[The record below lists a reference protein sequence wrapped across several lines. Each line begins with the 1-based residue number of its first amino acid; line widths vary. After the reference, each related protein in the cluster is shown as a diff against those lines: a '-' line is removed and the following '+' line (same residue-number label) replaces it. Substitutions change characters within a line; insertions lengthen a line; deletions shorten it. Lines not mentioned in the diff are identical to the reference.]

1 MPSPPDSPTTPP
13 PSFHSLQRQPVEP
26 LIAEWTTSGVDQP
39 DFHGRMAAQFHSLP
53 GDGRRA
59 SDLRALVAAQKSASS
74 MALSVRSH
82 TQARSTV
89 SGAPSMLTRAS
100 GDTYESSG
108 VSTADASV
116 VQGVRLL
123 ELGPDGILEV
133 RPDARRSV
141 LECPFHFLNCHFRSY
156 DLEHWK
162 THTMWHFRGQDPPRS
177 IECPLCD
184 TFNYTYPNGFDAW
197 DARMNHQAQHHYA
210 GHTLATARPEFK
222 LHHYLWQR
230 RIISHAELQELKGAS
245 RLRHAQAEA
254 YNAYTVTQGP
264 GRNDRPQRMPRREGR
279 G

>member
-1 MPSPPDSPTTPP
+1 MSSPPASPTTPP
-13 PSFHSLQRQPVEP
+13 PSFHSLAHQPVEP
-26 LIAEWTTSGVDQP
+26 VITEWTTSGIDQP
-39 DFHGRMAAQFHSLP
+39 DFHGRMAAAQYHWLP
-53 GDGRRA
+53 GDGRGA
-59 SDLRALVAAQKSASS
+59 PDLRALVAAHKSASS
-74 MALSVRSH
+74 MALSARSH
-82 TQARSTV
+82 TRAGSTV
-89 SGAPSMLTRAS
+89 SAAPSMLTQAS

-123 ELGPDGILEV
+123 EAGPDGILEL

-156 DLEHWK
+156 DLEQWK

-184 TFNYTYPNGFDAW
+184 TFNYTYPNGFEAW

-230 RIISHAELQELKGAS
+230 RIISHAELQELKGAT
-245 RLRHAQAEA
+245 RLRHAQADA
-254 YNAYTVTQGP
+254 YSGKGADDN
-264 GRNDRPQRMPRREGR
+264 RRKE
-279 G
+279 